1 MKKINSLLLH
11 RLSQSEHQAFM
22 RFIQQQT
29 AQFSTEELQ
38 ITAEHT
44 TFLEA
49 LEALDL
55 AISKNHGSALTK
67 ELLVLDQ
74 KRRKT
79 YSAIRGRLKNT
90 LSSPFETERE
100 AAKQLHYTLLKAGEI
115 QQMEYTDKNVSLKFL
130 CRNLLDEKHLP
141 LCQQLG
147 ITHWIEALRDE
158 NKMFRKMELKRS
170 NEYATRGTVSNAN
183 ARKAIDKIYY
193 KMVSRINASVVVD
206 LATPNTEQFIDLCN
220 NEIKQ
225 IKALKAWR
233 RSMRAGK
240 KRREAEKKLEKEGLD
255 SETM

>member
-1 MKKINSLLLH
+1 MH
-11 RLSQSEHQAFM
+11 FV
-22 RFIQQQT
+22 QQKT
-29 AQFSTEELQ
+29 ANFSPEELQ
-38 ITAEHT
+38 IEAEHPQ
-44 TFLEA
+44 FLEA
-49 LEALDL
+49 LEALDS
-55 AISKNHGSALTK
+55 AIRNNHGSALTK
-67 ELLVLDQ
+67 ELLALDQ

-90 LSSPFETERE
+90 LSSPFEAERE

-115 QQMEYTDKNVSLKFL
+115 QRMEYIDKNVSLRFL

-158 NKMFRKMELKRS
+158 NILFQEKEKERS
-170 NEYATRGTVSNAN
+170 TEYATRHTLSNAE
-183 ARKAIDKIYY
+183 ARKVIDKIYH
-193 KMVSRINASVVVD
+193 KMVNRINASVVVE

-220 NEIKQ
+220 KEIKQ

-240 KRREAEKKLEKEGLD
+240 KRREAEKRLKD
-255 SETM
+255 

>member
-1 MKKINSLLLH
+1 MLMKKINSIPLH

-29 AQFSTEELQ
+29 ARFSPEELQ

-44 TFLEA
+44 KFLEA
-49 LEALDL
+49 LEALDRAL
-55 AISKNHGSALTK
+55 SKNHGSARTK
-67 ELLVLDQ
+67 ELLALDQ

-100 AAKQLHYTLLKAGEI
+100 AAKQLHYTLLKAGNI
-115 QQMEYTDKNVSLKFL
+115 QQAEYTDKNVSLNFL

-158 NKMFRKMELKRS
+158 NDTFRKMEIERS
-170 NEYATRGTVSNAN
+170 TEYALRGTLSNAN
-183 ARKAIDKIYY
+183 AREAIDKIYY
-193 KMVSRINASVVVD
+193 NMVSRINASVVVE
-206 LATPNTEQFIDLCN
+206 LATPNTERFIDLCN
-220 NEIKQ
+220 KEIKQ

-240 KRREAEKKLEKEGLD
+240 KRREAEKKLS
-255 SETM
+255 SERLKD